1 MSEPIWVNVQGGA
14 YPIFVGSDLF
24 ANPAL
29 FQQRLQRAVCVI
41 SHPEIAAHYFP
52 QVEKALVHAGA
63 NKITT
68 FLIPSGDQHKTLS
81 SAEKIWTYLLTQQYH
96 RDTSLIALGG
106 GMIGDLVGYSA
117 AAYMRGVDV
126 IQCPTSLLAQVDAA
140 IGGKTAVN
148 HPLCKN
154 AIGHY
159 HQPKLVFADVSTL
172 ATLPEREFISGLAEL
187 IKYGV
192 ILDPELFEWL
202 ETHLNRVLSRDLAA
216 LEYAVRAAC
225 QIKAQVVTQDEKE
238 TGLRLL
244 LNFGHTVAHAIENI
258 YQYEKYLHGEA
269 VAMGM
274 IVAMRLSIEMG
285 LAHIDLLDR
294 LIAMLT
300 KAGLPISLP
309 DGITTEAILAK
320 IQLDKKHSLGKIRW
334 VLVESLGKAR
344 ISEEVPITTLQ
355 GVLKES
361 GAALLI

>member
-1 MSEPIWVNVQGGA
+1 
-14 YPIFVGSDLF
+14 
-24 ANPAL
+24 
-29 FQQRLQRAVCVI
+29 
-41 SHPEIAAHYFP
+41 
-52 QVEKALVHAGA
+52 
-63 NKITT
+63 
-68 FLIPSGDQHKTLS
+68 
-81 SAEKIWTYLLTQQYH
+81 
-96 RDTSLIALGG
+96 
-106 GMIGDLVGYSA
+106 
-117 AAYMRGVDV
+117 
-126 IQCPTSLLAQVDAA
+126 
-140 IGGKTAVN
+140 
-148 HPLCKN
+148 PLCKN

-172 ATLPEREFISGLAEL
+172 ATLPEREFVSGLAEL

-244 LNFGHTVAHAIENI
+244 LNFGHTVAHAVENI

>member
-14 YPIFVGSDLF
+14 YPIFVGHDLF
-24 ANPAL
+24 AHPQL
-29 FQQRLQRAVCVI
+29 FQQRLQSAVCVI

-52 QVEKALVHAGA
+52 KVEKALVQAGA

-81 SAEKIWTYLLTQQYH
+81 FAEKIWTYLLTQHYH

-117 AAYMRGVDV
+117 ACYMRGVDV

-159 HQPKLVFADVSTL
+159 HQPKLVLADVSTL
-172 ATLPEREFISGLAEL
+172 ATLPEREFIAGLAEL

-192 ILDPELFEWL
+192 TLEPALFEWL
-202 ETHLNRVLSRDLAA
+202 EAHLDQLLARDLAA

-225 QIKAQVVTQDEKE
+225 QIKARVVSQDEKE
-238 TGLRLL
+238 AGLRLV

-258 YQYEKYLHGEA
+258 YHYEKYLHGEA

-274 IVAMRLSIEMG
+274 IVAMRLSLEMG
-285 LAHIDLLDR
+285 LAHANLLDR
-294 LIAMLT
+294 LISILT
-300 KAGLPISLP
+300 KAGLPTSLP
-309 DGITTEAILAK
+309 DGITAEAILAK

-334 VLVESLGKAR
+334 VLVLSLGQTQ
-344 ISEEVPITTLQ
+344 ISEEVPITTLRQ
-355 GVLKES
+355 VLMTS
-361 GAALLI
+361 GATL